1 MILQIFQD
9 AFFSAIAAIG
19 FASLSDPPRRACIVC
34 GLIAAVGHS
43 VRFILMEFTSLD
55 IHIVVATAIASL
67 IIGVLAVIVSPRTKV
82 PAEACIYPSLLP
94 MFPGIYAYRAFGAL
108 VMCLYKGSEGSFN
121 HYFYLFASNG
131 LTCFFILLAMVA
143 GATIPMFA
151 LKGISFQATRRCHR
165 PVL

>member
-19 FASLSDPPRRACIVC
+19 FASLSNPPRRACIVC

-67 IIGVLAVIVSPRTKV
+67 IIGVLCSDCFRRAPKCRQRPVFILR
-82 PAEACIYPSLLP
+82 CFP

-108 VMCLYKGSEGSFN
+108 VMCLYKGVREHSIITSICLQATGS
-121 HYFYLFASNG
+121 HA
-131 LTCFFILLAMVA
+131 FFILLAMVA
-143 GATIPMFA
+143 GAQY
-151 LKGISFQATRRCHR
+151 LCLH
-165 PVL
+165 